1 MCSAPSLASAGRDAV
16 TPRVINAHQA
26 GFRDGYDHA
35 VTKMQRKIDELV
47 DQFRK
52 GNRADPDALRA
63 EIAAAR
69 AELARTRAIDDR
81 PSPTRRNG

>member
-1 MCSAPSLASAGRDAV
+1 MAFWPGSKKAY
-16 TPRVINAHQA
+16 QA

-35 VTKMQRKIDELV
+35 VTKMQRKIDKLV

-52 GNRADPDALRA
+52 GNRADLDALRA

-69 AELARTRAIDDR
+69 AELARTRAIDDTNEAEPDATKR
-81 PSPTRRNG
+81 LN